1 MATASITPL
10 SICMGGA
17 IGCGCAAIILSL
29 LALWQ
34 PPKKIHMPPKG
45 LVAVQDE
52 ITKFNMLIERGVS

>member
-1 MATASITPL
+1 
-10 SICMGGA
+10 MGGA